1 MLFRNNDLLAVVIW
15 RPWAPFETMICLF
28 KLISSGTSLEITF
41 LRRSYIIIIIILIV
55 MIIMIFIIM
64 IIIITIIHFVLFI
77 N

>member
-1 MLFRNNDLLAVVIW
+1 
-15 RPWAPFETMICLF
+15 MICLF

-41 LRRSYIIIIIILIV
+41 LRRSYIIIIILIV
-55 MIIMIFIIM
+55 MIIIFFIVM